1 MQTTK
6 KIILLFC
13 LFVSQLKAQTDT
25 LVTNKGKKES
35 VIITEITSTEIIYK
49 LPNKAELPLF
59 HCKRNL
65 LSEIIF
71 KDGTSINPKFNTINP
86 YEKIEYPKAK
96 TIVYFTPTK
105 LFQNHIAFAY
115 EYIFRKNIVGIRIP
129 ASISFMNVN
138 TLKPQ
143 GAFLYQ
149 TDIHRKFTAGIDIN
163 FYPLQLGKIKYVTGV
178 GFQFAQFTYS
188 YYPNYYYNYYYN
200 NYNYYQQ
207 DAKIATGNHY
217 SFVINNGIIS
227 QVTKHLIICAT
238 IGTGTQIEKGQY
250 YNNAGIR
257 LNTTVNIGYTF

>member
-1 MQTTK
+1 MTSTK
-6 KIILLFC
+6 KIILLSC
-13 LFVSQLKAQTDT
+13 LFSSQLKAQTDT
-25 LVTNKGKKES
+25 LVTYKGKKES

-49 LPNKAELPLF
+49 LPSKTDLPLF

-86 YEKIEYPKAK
+86 YDKIEYPKAK

-129 ASISFMNVN
+129 ASVSFMDVN

-143 GAFLYQ
+143 GAFLHQ
-149 TDIHRKFTAGIDIN
+149 TDIHRKFTTGIDLN
-163 FYPLQLGKIKYVTGV
+163 FYPFQLGKIRYVTGI
-178 GFQFAQFTYS
+178 GFQFAQFAYS
-188 YYPNYYYNYYYN
+188 YYPNYYYNNYNYYN
-200 NYNYYQQ
+200 NYYPREP
-207 DAKIATGNHY
+207 KIGTGNHY

-227 QVTKHLIICAT
+227 QVTKHLVICAT

-250 YNNAGIR
+250 YSSAGIR